1 MDCVICCRKI
11 LHVGCFLPCGHCQWH
26 QECISDWLARRS
38 ICPLCRTPAQHDE
51 DKPPV
56 HPEENN
62 RTIGVAEFVGQMKTM
77 LDNEVLRLEL
87 RCEELQLETENL
99 ELGAQQLAAHKELLL
114 DLEAQNLVER
124 LAAAV
129 QRCGLRRQLFSALS
143 REKAP
148 LALEAAEAALG
159 SFAQCSGDSAA
170 GGAVLQRAARLLDVN
185 GSGWIE
191 EVDFQQAMLMF
202 SVT

>member
-1 MDCVICCRKI
+1 M
-11 LHVGCFLPCGHCQWH
+11 
-26 QECISDWLARRS
+26 
-38 ICPLCRTPAQHDE
+38 LC
-51 DKPPV
+51 
-56 HPEENN
+56 
-62 RTIGVAEFVGQMKTM
+62 
-77 LDNEVLRLEL
+77 NEVLHLEL
-87 RCEELQLETENL
+87 RYEELQLEAANL

-148 LALEAAEAALG
+148 LALEAAETVLG
-159 SFAQCSGDSAA
+159 TFAQRNGDSA

-191 EVDFQQAMLMF
+191 EVDFHQAMLMF
-202 SVT
+202 SVSNATLAVDGVA